1 MFSLEIFFNMASIGS
16 SQYSNNQTVLKMM
29 PAILF
34 WIDFVKLFVI
44 GFVKLFVIGCCWF
57 ELEFAGN
64 SDCDMK
70 IGNI

>member
-1 MFSLEIFFNMASIGS
+1 MCVFIGDIFFNMASIGS
-16 SQYSNNQTVLKMM
+16 SQYSNNKTVLKMM

-34 WIDFVKLFVI
+34 WID
-44 GFVKLFVIGCCWF
+44 FVKLFVIGCCWF